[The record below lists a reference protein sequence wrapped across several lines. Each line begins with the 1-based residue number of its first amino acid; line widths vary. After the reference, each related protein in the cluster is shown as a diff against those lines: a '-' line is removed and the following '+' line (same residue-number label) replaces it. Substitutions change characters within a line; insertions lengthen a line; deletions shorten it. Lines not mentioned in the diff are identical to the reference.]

1 MTDRISLREGKF
13 RKVIDGTETHIFDSD
28 TLDAVIV
35 NAGRVSRIYY
45 ANQYDPSKPP
55 APVCWSSDTQR
66 PDPDVP
72 SVHRQATRCID
83 CPHNIKGSGGNNARA
98 CKYSQRIAVVLEDNL
113 EEVFQIQLPAT
124 SLFGPAGSGWMS
136 MQNYARHL
144 NEYNT
149 SAITVVTR
157 MGFEKDGY
165 IPRLRFRPMRVL
177 DEEELNKVAEL
188 ESHPDT
194 LQAITLVRGGDKV
207 VSPFKEVEGFDHTSY
222 LR

>member
-45 ANQYDPSKPP
+45 ANQYDPSKPT

-157 MGFEKDGY
+157 MGFEKDVY

-188 ESHPDT
+188 ELHPDT

>member
-1 MTDRISLREGKF
+1 MTARISLREGKF

-45 ANQYDPSKPP
+45 ANQYDPSKPT

-83 CPHNIKGSGGNNARA
+83 CPQNIKGSGGNNARA

-194 LQAITLVRGGDKV
+194 LQGETKL
-207 VSPFKEVEGFDHTSY
+207 Y
-222 LR
+222 LRLKR

>member
-45 ANQYDPSKPP
+45 ANQYDPSKPT

-72 SVHRQATRCID
+72 SVRRQATRCID

>member
-1 MTDRISLREGKF
+1 MTARISLREGKF

-45 ANQYDPSKPP
+45 ANQYDPSKPT

-113 EEVFQIQLPAT
+113 EEVFQIQLSAT

-177 DEEELNKVAEL
+177 DEEELTRVAEL
-188 ESHPDT
+188 ELHPDT

>member
-1 MTDRISLREGKF
+1 
-13 RKVIDGTETHIFDSD
+13 
-28 TLDAVIV
+28 
-35 NAGRVSRIYY
+35 
-45 ANQYDPSKPP
+45 
-55 APVCWSSDTQR
+55 
-66 PDPDVP
+66 
-72 SVHRQATRCID
+72 
-83 CPHNIKGSGGNNARA
+83 
-98 CKYSQRIAVVLEDNL
+98 
-113 EEVFQIQLPAT
+113 
-124 SLFGPAGSGWMS
+124 

-177 DEEELNKVAEL
+177 DEEELNRAAEL

-207 VSPFKEVEGFDHTSY
+207 VSPFEEVEGFDHTSY
-222 LR
+222 LQ

>member
-1 MTDRISLREGKF
+1 MTARISLREGKF

-45 ANQYDPSKPP
+45 ANQYDPSKPT

>member
-1 MTDRISLREGKF
+1 MVARISLREGVF
-13 RKVIDGTETHIFDSD
+13 RRVANGTETRFTDSD
-28 TLDAVIV
+28 TLDVVII

-45 ANQYDPSKPP
+45 ANQYDPDKPA

-72 SVHRQATRCID
+72 DNNKQSSRCID

-98 CKYSQRIAVVLEDNL
+98 CKYSQRVAVVLEDNL
-113 EEVFQIQLPAT
+113 EEVYQIQLPAT
-124 SLFGPAGSGWMS
+124 SLFGPAGGGWMS

-144 NEYNT
+144 NGNNT
-149 SAITVVTR
+149 SAINVVTR

-177 DEEELNKVAEL
+177 DGEETQTVAEL
-188 ESHPDT
+188 ETHPDT
-194 LQAITLVRGGDKV
+194 LQAITLVKGGNKV
-207 VSPFKEVEGFDHTSY
+207 VSPFSEVEGFVFNPAN
-222 LR
+222 

>member
-1 MTDRISLREGKF
+1 MTDRISLMEGKL

-45 ANQYDPSKPP
+45 ANQSDPNKPT

-177 DEEELNKVAEL
+177 DEEELNKAAEL